1 MSHYDDTKNRFNPC
15 NRFIGDIEN
24 GLRYPFACY
33 TKEESDERY
42 ARKTTETD
50 LAELEALVNTKASQ
64 ADLNAFEA
72 QMNNSIAA
80 IQKALDNKAD
90 KSTVEAIQSQIVDI
104 LQRLDAIE
112 YKSIVIQSFTASPS
126 IIELGSNSTVSLVW
140 SLNKTALTQ
149 TINGEAV
156 TGSSKLYTNV
166 SASTTY
172 NLIVADNASQASNSV
187 SVEAAN
193 QIYYGVDTDLS
204 SVTSLTKV
212 LSNNKGRTFTVNAG
226 TGQYII
232 YAYPARL
239 GTNVE
244 FWVENFEGG
253 FENPVELN
261 LTNASG
267 YIEKYYVFRST
278 NPNLG
283 NTTVDVKE
291 V

>member
-1 MSHYDDTKNRFNPC
+1 MSHYDSTKNRFNPQ
-15 NRFIGDIEN
+15 NRFVGDIED
-24 GLRYPFACY
+24 GKRYPFACY

-42 ARKTTETD
+42 ARKTAETD
-50 LAELEALVNTKASQ
+50 LEELEALVNTKA
-64 ADLNAFEA
+64 ALEA
-72 QMNNSIAA
+72 QINNSIAD
-80 IQKALDNKAD
+80 IQAALGGKAD
-90 KSTVEAIQSQIVDI
+90 KSTVEAIQVQIVDI

-112 YKSIVIQSFTASPS
+112 YKSIVIQSLTASPNVVE
-126 IIELGSNSTVSLVW
+126 IGSNSTVTVVW
-140 SLNKTALTQ
+140 SLSKTPTSQ

-156 TGSSKLYTNV
+156 TGSSKQYTNV

-172 NLIVADNASQASNSV
+172 TLIVADSASQASNSV

-193 QIYYGVDTDLS
+193 QIYYGVAADLS

-212 LSNNKGRTFTVNAG
+212 LSNNKARTITVNAG
-226 TGQYII
+226 VGQYII

-239 GTNVE
+239 GSNVE

-267 YIEKYYVFRST
+267 FTEKYYVYRST

>member
-1 MSHYDDTKNRFNPC
+1 MSHYDETKNRFNPC

-50 LAELEALVNTKASQ
+50 LTELEARIDSRLLNIQS
-64 ADLNAFEA
+64 DLD
-72 QMNNSIAA
+72 S
-80 IQKALDNKAD
+80 KAD
-90 KSTVEAIQSQIVDI
+90 KSTVEAMRLQIEDI

-112 YKSIVIQSFTASPS
+112 YKSIVIQSLTASPN
-126 IIELGSNSTVSLVW
+126 IIEIGSNSTVSLVW

-156 TGSSKLYTNV
+156 TGSSKQYSNV
-166 SASTTY
+166 STSTTY
-172 NLIVADNASQASNSV
+172 TLVVADNASQASNSV
-187 SVEAAN
+187 SIEAAN
-193 QIYYGVDTDLS
+193 QIYYGVAADFSDITTLS
-204 SVTSLTKV
+204 KT
-212 LSNNKGRTFTVNAG
+212 LSNNKARTITVNAG
-226 TGQYII
+226 VGQYIV

-239 GTNVE
+239 GSNIE

-253 FENPVELN
+253 FEPPVELN
-261 LTNASG
+261 LTNESG
-267 YIEKYYVFRST
+267 YTEKYYVYRST

-283 NTTVDVKE
+283 NTTVEIKE